1 MPSNYEFERED
12 GEQIW
17 WVVNDGTTGP
27 LLFSFDRQK
36 VYNYWTDYPDKLSP
50 EELEIFDREQPLWA
64 MLRGR

>member
-1 MPSNYEFERED
+1 MPSNYEFEREE
-12 GEQIW
+12 GEEIW
-17 WVVNDGTTGP
+17 WVVNDGMIGP